1 MAIISGIQYHV
12 KHRLK
17 STT

>member
-1 MAIISGIQYHV
+1 METITKIV

-17 STT
+17 S